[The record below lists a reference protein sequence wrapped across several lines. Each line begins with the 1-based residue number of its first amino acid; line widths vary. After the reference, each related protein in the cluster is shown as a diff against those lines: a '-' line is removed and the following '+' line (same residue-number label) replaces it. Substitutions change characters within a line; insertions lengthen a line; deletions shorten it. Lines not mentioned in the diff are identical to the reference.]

1 MPRRYYHIP
10 INKVEILWENL
21 YFLNIMN
28 LLNLQIFLLNQPN
41 FSFLTSV
48 FFYFEASP
56 IRTVSLTLQVV
67 LVNLTTIIHINKSL
81 QNTTDEACT
90 ACPVVM
96 PDPLTDL
103 NCNHY
108 DVGLFWSPFA
118 HLIISF
124 QSQMTPITYTSP
136 DILTDSRR

>member
-48 FFYFEASP
+48 TENEGSMRPFITKY
-56 IRTVSLTLQVV
+56 IWV
-67 LVNLTTIIHINKSL
+67 IK
-81 QNTTDEACT
+81 
-90 ACPVVM
+90 PVAEIV
-96 PDPLTDL
+96 
-103 NCNHY
+103 
-108 DVGLFWSPFA
+108 
-118 HLIISF
+118 
-124 QSQMTPITYTSP
+124 
-136 DILTDSRR
+136 